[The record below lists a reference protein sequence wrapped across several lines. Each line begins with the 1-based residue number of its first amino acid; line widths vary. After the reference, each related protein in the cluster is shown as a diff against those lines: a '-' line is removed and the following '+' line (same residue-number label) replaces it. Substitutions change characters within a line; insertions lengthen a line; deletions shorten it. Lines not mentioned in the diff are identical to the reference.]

1 MADKPDF
8 TKIFG
13 SKSPLTPYNWTDEQY
28 EQGWNVIG
36 SIPPART
43 QFDALQRL
51 SDQKLLWLL
60 ENFANYLPIAGGTL
74 EGWLHMAKG
83 QSIIYESNGGSGE
96 VGTSIDHPLADTIRF
111 SQWAQQAGSIG
122 NPISLNAKTGAITG
136 TTFSGKATT
145 AGTADNAGWAT
156 GAGYASKLQTAR
168 TINGVAFDG
177 TKNITISSG
186 ITAAI
191 ESSSVSNANAWWVK
205 FAGNPGL
212 IIQGGRGKTG
222 NITQFPIYFPNSILG
237 AWATYVMQGFD
248 YSVSQSTGVFINRQ
262 QIKTDFGSNSGT
274 QGYWLTIGY

>member
-83 QSIIYESNGGSGE
+83 QSIIYEPNGGSGE

-191 ESSSVSNANAWWVK
+191 ASSSVSNANAWWVK

-212 IIQGGRGKTG
+212 IIQGV
-222 NITQFPIYFPNSILG
+222 NNSNSITFPIALPNAVLSV
-237 AWATYVMQGFD
+237 AFSVNESSNGFNW
-248 YSVSQSTGVFINRQ
+248 YSQDAKVFWT
-262 QIKTDFGSNSGT
+262 KTTANNGRSDLKYN
-274 QGYWLTIGY
+274 WLIIGY